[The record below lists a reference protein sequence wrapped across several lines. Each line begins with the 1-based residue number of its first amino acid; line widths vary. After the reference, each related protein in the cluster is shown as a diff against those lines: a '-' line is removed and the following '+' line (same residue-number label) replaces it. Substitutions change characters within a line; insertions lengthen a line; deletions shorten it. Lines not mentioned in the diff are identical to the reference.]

1 MAGHLRHAAA
11 PRPGFIP
18 FVHPPLEQLSFRLLV
33 DPRQPGARNMA
44 VDEALLRCMADGG
57 DPVLRLYGFAPPCL
71 SLGRF
76 QPVADLDDEARLR
89 RDGLNLVR
97 RPTGGRAVLHDDE
110 VTYAVVLGRR
120 HLQPFSKRAAYR
132 ASAAIL
138 LRLLPALGVHGVVQP
153 GPAAHGGAAGAAPP
167 APDPDCYRTTAE
179 YEVTAGQRKLVGSAQ
194 TTTRGAALQHG
205 TIPLSGAYARIR
217 RYLRPHRPA
226 APVTP
231 GSAATSVAG
240 ETECHHTYQGALQLL
255 AAAASARLQVRRSEL
270 SASEARLA
278 RELERSRYAAP
289 GWTCSR

>member
-18 FVHPPLEQLSFRLLV
+18 FVHPSPEQLSFRLLV

-44 VDEALLRCMADGG
+44 VDEALLQCMADGG

-76 QPVADLDDEARLR
+76 QPVADLADDARRR
-89 RDGLNLVR
+89 RDGVDLVR

-120 HLQPFSKRAAYR
+120 HLQPFSRRAAYR
-132 ASAAIL
+132 VSAAIL
-138 LRLLPALGVHGVVQP
+138 LRLLPALGVHGVVRP
-153 GPAAHGGAAGAAPP
+153 GAAARAEAARTPPP

-179 YEVTAGQRKLVGSAQ
+179 YEITAGRRKLVGSAQ

-217 RYLRPHRPA
+217 RYLRPPRPA
-226 APVTP
+226 PP
-231 GSAATSVAG
+231 GADSAATSVAG
-240 ETECHHTYQGALQLL
+240 ETDCRHTYRGALQLL
-255 AAAASARLQVRRSEL
+255 ATAAAERLQVRRSEL
-270 SASEARLA
+270 SAAEARLA
-278 RELERSRYAAP
+278 RELERSRYAAAE
-289 GWTCSR
+289 WTCSR

>member
-1 MAGHLRHAAA
+1 MAEQLRHAAA

-18 FVHPPLEQLSFRLLV
+18 FVHPIPEHLSFRLLV

-44 VDEALLRCMADGG
+44 VDEALLHCMADGG

-76 QPVADLDDEARLR
+76 QPVADLDDDARRR
-89 RDGLNLVR
+89 RDGVDLVR

-138 LRLLPALGVHGVVQP
+138 LRLLPALGVHGVVRS
-153 GPAAHGGAAGAAPP
+153 GAAAAHDEAARPAPP

-205 TIPLSGAYARIR
+205 TIPLSGAYTRIR

-226 APVTP
+226 APGAP
-231 GSAATSVAG
+231 AATSVAG
-240 ETECHHTYQGALQLL
+240 ETERRHTYQGALQLL
-255 AAAASARLQVRRSEL
+255 AAAAAARLQVRRSEL
-270 SASEARLA
+270 SAAEARLA

-289 GWTCSR
+289 RWTCSR

>member
-1 MAGHLRHAAA
+1 MAEHLRHAAA

-18 FVHPPLEQLSFRLLV
+18 FVHPFPEHLSFRLLV

-44 VDEALLRCMADGG
+44 VDEALLQCMADGG

-76 QPVADLDDEARLR
+76 QPVADLEDDARRR
-89 RDGLNLVR
+89 RDGVDLVR

-120 HLQPFSKRAAYR
+120 HLQPFSRRAAYR

-138 LRLLPALGVHGVVQP
+138 LRLLPALGVHGVVRSEPAGHAEAARP
-153 GPAAHGGAAGAAPP
+153 GPP
-167 APDPDCYRTTAE
+167 APDPGCYGTTAE

-205 TIPLSGAYARIR
+205 TIPLTGAYTRIR

-226 APVTP
+226 APAAP
-231 GSAATSVAG
+231 AATSVAG
-240 ETECHHTYQGALQLL
+240 ETECRHTYRGALQLL
-255 AAAASARLQVRRSEL
+255 ATAAAARLRVRRSEL
-270 SASEARLA
+270 SAAEARLA
-278 RELERSRYAAP
+278 RELEQRRYAAP

>member
-1 MAGHLRHAAA
+1 MAEHLRHAAA

-18 FVHPPLEQLSFRLLV
+18 FVHPFPEHLSFRLLV

-44 VDEALLRCMADGG
+44 VDEALLQCMADGG

-76 QPVADLDDEARLR
+76 QPVADLEDDARRR
-89 RDGLNLVR
+89 RDGVDLVR

-138 LRLLPALGVHGVVQP
+138 LRLLPALGVRGVVRP
-153 GPAAHGGAAGAAPP
+153 GAAAAHDGAARPGPP

-205 TIPLSGAYARIR
+205 TIPLTGAYTRIR

-226 APVTP
+226 APAAP
-231 GSAATSVAG
+231 AATSVAG
-240 ETECHHTYQGALQLL
+240 ETECRHTYQGALQLL
-255 AAAASARLQVRRSEL
+255 ATAAAARLRVRRSEL
-270 SASEARLA
+270 SAAEARLA

>member
-1 MAGHLRHAAA
+1 MAEQLRHAAA

-18 FVHPPLEQLSFRLLV
+18 FVHPFPEHLSFRLLV

-44 VDEALLRCMADGG
+44 VDEALLQCMADGG

-76 QPVADLDDEARLR
+76 QPVADLEDDARRR
-89 RDGLNLVR
+89 RDGVDLVR

-138 LRLLPALGVHGVVQP
+138 LRLLPALGVHGAVRP
-153 GPAAHGGAAGAAPP
+153 GAAAAHAGAARPAPP

-205 TIPLSGAYARIR
+205 TIPLSGAYTRIR

-226 APVTP
+226 APAAP
-231 GSAATSVAG
+231 AATSVAG
-240 ETECHHTYQGALQLL
+240 ETERRHTYQGALQLL
-255 AAAASARLQVRRSEL
+255 AAAAAARLPVRRSEL
-270 SASEARLA
+270 SAAEARLA

-289 GWTCSR
+289 RWTCSR